1 MKILLWLLPFVDIFR
16 LPQIIE
22 FYRGWGVEIPPK
34 HAKGGLVER
43 LAGYLPVGVVSGY
56 FLGTTSLL
64 LLLLVLPFAGGLE
77 FYLMLRGFRPW
88 TFFKG
93 KPRIL
98 VLKVFL
104 LEAYNASAY
113 FMLGVMLGILF

>member
-1 MKILLWLLPFVDIFR
+1 VKIFFWLLPFVDIFR
-16 LPQIIE
+16 LPQIVD
-22 FYRGWGVEIPPK
+22 FYRGWGVEIPLR
-34 HAKGGLVER
+34 HAKAGLVER
-43 LAGYLPVGVVSGY
+43 LVGYLPVGVVGGH
-56 FLGTTSLL
+56 FLGATALL
-64 LLLLVLPFAGGLE
+64 LFLLALPLAGGPE
-77 FYLMLRGFRPW
+77 FYLMSRGFRPW
-88 TFFKG
+88 TFFRG